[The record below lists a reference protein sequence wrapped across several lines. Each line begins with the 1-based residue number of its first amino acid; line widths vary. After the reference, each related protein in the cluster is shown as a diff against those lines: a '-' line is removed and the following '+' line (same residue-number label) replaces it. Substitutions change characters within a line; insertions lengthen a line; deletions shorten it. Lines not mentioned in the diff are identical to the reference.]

1 MNLDSRIRDGCHAGH
16 PGPRP
21 ERARPLPGI
30 AGGARP
36 PRGREGAAPRR
47 RRRDHRRPGLRR
59 PDDRGSRSPR
69 GGVGRLG
76 LPALRV
82 QGGAGGRGVPPRG
95 RAGAGGRAAGR
106 AGRRRAPGGAAGSRR
121 HVRGTCAR
129 RAAPGLGAAGRAGR
143 PGGRGRAAALP
154 RPVPGALRRPDRA
167 GDGRWRDPGRPG
179 PVADRRRGGRHR
191 RRVAH
196 RPARPGRR
204 TPGRGEP
211 GSRCRG
217 PASGGRRREAGRRPR
232 PAGRRGSRRRSAHH
246 PAGGPPLRRPALI
259 REVPMFLQEP
269 PRPGNR
275 MTSDPA
281 LLGALERLLSEQ
293 ALAEVRQDLTEFAAR
308 VAGEF
313 GPLQAAAEAQP
324 PRHVP
329 YDAWGRRIDRIDV
342 SPAWLE
348 LVREGL
354 AAGLV
359 AAAYERPGPDGRVLQ
374 AALIQLF
381 QPASAMATCPMAMTD
396 GAARVLLAH
405 DRDLAAA
412 HVPRLAGRSGAW
424 TSGQWM
430 TETPGGSDVSRTEVT
445 ARPSADGAWTL
456 HGTKWFTSATTADI
470 ALVLARPEGRAGDES
485 GLSLF
490 LAELRRPDG
499 SWNGIGVRRLKDKL
513 GTRAL
518 PTAELDLDGTTAVP
532 VGGLGRGVAK
542 VASML
547 NVTRLWASHGAV
559 GPAGH
564 LLALARDYASR
575 REAFGRRLRDLPI
588 HTHWLSELAATYE
601 AAVALSFQAAWIVG
615 AAESGQGDPLLAR
628 IVTPLSKLACARQG
642 LTVASELLES
652 FGGAGYLEDTG
663 IPVIFRDVHVQ
674 VIWEGTSSVMAHDVL
689 RALGKAGAREA
700 FHDDLDRRVARAGH
714 PALAATAARVA
725 KAAARLRDLTA
736 AAGEA
741 TARPLAWSMARTYQ
755 AALLCEAASQ
765 RPADTRL
772 ASAARV
778 FCRQPL
784 VTDDGDPG
792 SLAELAYGG

>member
-1 MNLDSRIRDGCHAGH
+1 MAAMQDTRALARSAR
-16 PGPRP
+16 GPY
-21 ERARPLPGI
+21 RASPAAL
-30 AGGARP
+30 AR
-36 PRGREGAAPRR
+36 
-47 RRRDHRRPGLRR
+47 
-59 PDDRGSRSPR
+59 
-69 GGVGRLG
+69 
-76 LPALRV
+76 
-82 QGGAGGRGVPPRG
+82 
-95 RAGAGGRAAGR
+95 RAGARERLLAAAAAIIADRGYAGLTIAGAAARAGVSVGSVYRHFESKAELAAEVFRREAGRELEAVRLAARVGGGPLAALRAAVGTFAGR
-106 AGRRRAPGGAAGSRR
+106 ALAGPRLAWALLAEPVGPEVGAERLRFRGQYRELFAGLIGRAMAAGEI
-121 HVRGTCAR
+121 
-129 RAAPGLGAAGRAGR
+129 PAGQD
-143 PGGRGRAAALP
+143 PWLTAAAVVGTVAESLI
-154 RPVPGALRRPDRA
+154 
-167 GDGRWRDPGRPG
+167 G
-179 PVADRRRGGRHR
+179 PLA
-191 RRVAH
+191 
-196 RPARPGRR
+196 
-204 TPGRGEP
+204 PGRGEP

-232 PAGRRGSRRRSAHH
+232 PAGRRGSRRRSAPRRAHH

-348 LVREGL
+348 LVRE
-354 AAGLV
+354 GLV

-628 IVTPLSKLACARQG
+628 IVTPLTKLACARQG

-663 IPVIFRDVHVQ
+663 IPVIFRDVHAQ